1 MHQTTAGIDYPY
13 LSVPSSPYLL
23 HSSAKLLQPS
33 DMNAT
38 VCYGLQQ
45 SKISHRAR
53 QDSTPSRTLQ
63 RRSSHAK
70 MLPSLFVN
78 GLHAIS

>member
-45 SKISHRAR
+45 FATVCNRVKFRTELDKI
-53 QDSTPSRTLQ
+53 
-63 RRSSHAK
+63 RRLRERSNVAPVIRRCYHHCS
-70 MLPSLFVN
+70 
-78 GLHAIS
+78 